1 MYPKESPIKIAL
13 IFDQEVESGGGFQQ
27 ALNTAFLVS
36 KIDKKLG
43 EVCIFHTRK
52 KIKNNLNN
60 YGINSNLIKLSYL
73 EKFYIYLKTT
83 KKYRVLFEF
92 LQIFFNFN
100 FFENFLIK
108 QKVDIVYFLSPSRF
122 AIDLKK
128 LNFIFTVWDL
138 CHRDQLEFPEV
149 RKNNEFENREFRLN
163 YSLPRATSIIVDSQY
178 GKNNLLRKYKVDKKR
193 VTVIPFEPLKDIKD
207 EIFTKEDILNT
218 FEKYNIKNQYLFY
231 PAQFW
236 PHKNHIYII
245 KSLYILEK
253 KHNTILDVVFS
264 GGDKGHKQ
272 NVIDYAKKLD
282 VFDRIKFVGFISNKE
297 LFAHYQNCF
306 ALVMPTFFGPTNIP
320 PLEAF
325 KLGTPVIYSDL
336 EGLRDEIGNAALK
349 IDLNDPNSLANGI
362 LNLLGNKILRK
373 SLIEAG
379 SKFYKE
385 NEKFDRL
392 NLLNNIIL
400 NFRTKYTNFRNY

>member
-1 MYPKESPIKIAL
+1 MFLKENPIKIAL

-36 KIDKKLG
+36 RIDKSLG

-52 KIKNNLNN
+52 KIKKNLNS

-73 EKFYIYLKTT
+73 EKFYLYLKTT
-83 KKYRVLFEF
+83 RKYRVLFEF

-100 FFENFLIK
+100 FFENFLIRE
-108 QKVDIVYFLSPSRF
+108 KVDFVYFLSPSRF
-122 AIDLKK
+122 ALDLKN
-128 LNFIFTVWDL
+128 LNFVFTVWDL

-149 RKNNEFENREFRLN
+149 KKNNEFENREFRLN
-163 YSLPRATSIIVDSQY
+163 YALPRATAIIVDSQY
-178 GKNNLLRKYKVDKKR
+178 GKNNLIRKYNIDLKR
-193 VTVIPFEPLKDIKD
+193 VTIIPFEPLKDIKD
-207 EIFTKEDILNT
+207 QIFTNEDVLNT
-218 FEKYNIKNQYLFY
+218 FKKYKIKNKYIFY

-245 KSLYILEK
+245 KSIYILKK
-253 KHNTILDVVFS
+253 KHKTHLDVVFS
-264 GGDKGHKQ
+264 GGDKGYKQ
-272 NVIDYAKKLD
+272 IVIDYAKKLD
-282 VFDRIKFVGFISNKE
+282 VIDRIKFVGFISNKE
-297 LFAHYQNCF
+297 LFSHYKNCL

-336 EGLRDEIGNAALK
+336 EGLRDEIGNAALR
-349 IDLNDPNSLANGI
+349 IDLHDPNSLANGI
-362 LNLLGNKILRK
+362 LNLLENQVLRK
-373 SLIEAG
+373 NLVEAG
-379 SKFYKE
+379 FKFYKE

-392 NLLNNIIL
+392 NLLNNIVY
-400 NFRTKYTNFRNY
+400 NFRIKYSNFRNN